1 MQPSFY
7 FYANPY
13 QQRGADAAC
22 SLAAA
27 IRDRGGK
34 VYTEQWLAERG
45 VGSACALA
53 EMPDDL
59 LALVAFGGDGTLLHI
74 VQKTL
79 DRKLPLLGVNT
90 GTVGFLMNGRADDPQ
105 STAEKLV
112 SGAFDTRRYPLL
124 RIRYDGKEY
133 FALNDL
139 SLTRGEHPGVIEVQ
153 ALADGETVFCA
164 HGDGA
169 VVSTPLGAT
178 AYGLSAGGPVIRPD
192 AACLL
197 LTPLCARELLL
208 RPVILPLGTN
218 VTLLAHGR
226 DRRRLQLAIDGQIL
240 LPVTHEAQVT
250 VGLAE
255 KHARLIQLEDNRFF
269 DTLRK
274 KQAVWN
280 KQDERE

>member
-1 MQPSFY
+1 MRPSFY

-13 QQRGADAAC
+13 QARGADAAFA
-22 SLAAA
+22 LAVA
-27 IRDRGGK
+27 IRERGGR
-34 VYTEQWLAERG
+34 VITDQWLSDCG
-45 VGSACALA
+45 VGIACALA
-53 EMPDDL
+53 EMPDDIQ
-59 LALVAFGGDGTLLHI
+59 ALVAFGGDGTLLHT
-74 VQKTL
+74 VQETL
-79 DRKLPLLGVNT
+79 DRDLPLLGVNT

-105 STAEKLV
+105 GIAEKLIA
-112 SGAFDTRRYPLL
+112 GAFDIRQYPLL
-124 RIRYDGKEY
+124 RIQYDEKEY

-153 ALADGETVFCA
+153 ALAEGETVFCA

-192 AACLL
+192 ADCLL

-208 RPVILPLGTN
+208 RPVILPLSTH

-240 LPVTHEAQVT
+240 LPVTREAEVKI
-250 VGLAE
+250 GLAE
-255 KHARLIQLEDNRFF
+255 KRVRLIQTEKNGFF

-280 KQDERE
+280 Q

>member
-13 QQRGADAAC
+13 QLRGADAA
-22 SLAAA
+22 LALAEA
-27 IRDRGGK
+27 IRDRGGA
-34 VYTEQWLAERG
+34 VYTDQWLADRG
-45 VGSACALA
+45 VGHACAIADL
-53 EMPDDL
+53 PDSIQ
-59 LALVAFGGDGTLLHI
+59 ALVAFGGDGTLLHV
-74 VQKTL
+74 VQETL
-79 DRKLPLLGVNT
+79 DRELPLLGVNT

-105 STAEKLV
+105 GTAEKLV
-112 SGAFDTRRYPLL
+112 SGAFTVRRRPLL
-124 RIRYDGKEY
+124 RIRYGGSEY

-139 SLTRGEHPGVIEVQ
+139 SLTRGEHPGVIEVR

-197 LTPLCARELLL
+197 LVPLCARELLL
-208 RPVILPLGTN
+208 RPVILPLGTE

-240 LPVTHEAQVT
+240 LPVTQEARIIVS
-250 VGLAE
+250 LAD
-255 KHARLIQLEDNRFF
+255 KQASLIQLERNGFF

-280 KQDERE
+280 QQE

>member
-1 MQPSFY
+1 MRPSFY

-13 QQRGADAAC
+13 QARGADAALA
-22 SLAAA
+22 LAAA
-27 IRDRGGK
+27 VRQRGGK
-34 VYTEQWLAERG
+34 VYTDPWLSDRG
-45 VGSACALA
+45 VGSACSLA
-53 EMPDDL
+53 EMPDDIR
-59 LALVAFGGDGTLLHI
+59 ALVAFGGDGTLLHT
-74 VQKTL
+74 VQETL
-79 DRKLPLLGVNT
+79 DRELPLLGVNT

-105 STAEKLV
+105 GTAEKLV
-112 SGAFDTRRYPLL
+112 SGAFDIRRHPLL
-124 RIRYDGKEY
+124 RVRYEGKEY

-153 ALADGETVFCA
+153 ALADGETVFHA

-226 DRRRLQLAIDGQIL
+226 DRRRLQLAVDGQIL
-240 LPVTHEAQVT
+240 LPVTQEAQVT
-250 VGLAE
+250 IGLAE
-255 KHARLIQLEDNRFF
+255 KHVRLIYIEENRFF